1 MLAVLLII
9 AAAVL
14 FYRIGDHDYGAG
26 FVVAA
31 ISVGIGLVTWFV
43 FDWGRFGFLGGQL
56 LLFVGLTWYNL
67 RRQQHKNRDASIANR

>member
-9 AAAVL
+9 AAAML

-26 FVVAA
+26 FLVAA
-31 ISVGIGLVTWFV
+31 ISVAIGLVTLFV
-43 FDWGRFGFLGGQL
+43 LGWGRFAFLGGQL

-67 RRQQHKNRDASIANR
+67 RRLPDQPR